1 MGDQIKN
8 KPKSAERI
16 PHEVDSDDVK
26 PYSITEIVPK
36 AAAPVSP
43 KVDDV
48 AEEGNQRRGSAVSE
62 QIIDNCFCR

>member
-26 PYSITEIVPK
+26 PSSITEIVPK

-48 AEEGNQRRGSAVSE
+48 AEEEGNQRRG
-62 QIIDNCFCR
+62 

>member
-8 KPKSAERI
+8 KPKSAQRI
-16 PHEVDSDDVK
+16 PHEVDRDDVK
-26 PYSITEIVPK
+26 PCSITEIVPK

-48 AEEGNQRRGSAVSE
+48 AEEGNQRRG
-62 QIIDNCFCR
+62 